1 MTDDTNTPHAP
12 YGVPTDDESDRGSE
26 TSPHGPYGV
35 LHPRSAF
42 RRIDRVGTRIRDV
55 ADVAANQQ
63 VAPLT
68 VVTRSMILSD
78 ED

>member
-35 LHPRSAF
+35 LHPRSES
-42 RRIDRVGTRIRDV
+42 RRIQRVGARIRDV
-55 ADVAANQQ
+55 AGVTVNQQ